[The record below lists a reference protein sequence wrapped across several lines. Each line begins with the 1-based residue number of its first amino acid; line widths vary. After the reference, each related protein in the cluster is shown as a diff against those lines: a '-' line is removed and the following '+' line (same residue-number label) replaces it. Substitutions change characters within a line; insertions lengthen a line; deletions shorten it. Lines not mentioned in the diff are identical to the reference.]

1 MYVMINK
8 IHIYA
13 AFPES
18 IKKGASVYNTR
29 VGYYNTLVPKMC
41 DKIDIEIYIHLKR
54 KIIKNSISRIIW
66 SKKTFKSKVTRC
78 LTRVSESPNDSSSV
92 DQCGVGLVCG
102 TESRPFWIWLVFN
115 TLLLTQSSSYSGF
128 SKNQVKKKWHVL
140 FEKYTA
146 V

>member
-1 MYVMINK
+1 M
-8 IHIYA
+8 
-13 AFPES
+13 F
-18 IKKGASVYNTR
+18 
-29 VGYYNTLVPKMC
+29 

-78 LTRVSESPNDSSSV
+78 VTRVSESPNDSSSV

-115 TLLLTQSSSYSGF
+115 TLLLMQSSSYSGF
-128 SKNQVKKKWHVL
+128 SKNRIKKNGMYSLWSKW
-140 FEKYTA
+140 FA
-146 V
+146 VFADWLLNWTVYYMDFKSQNQRPA